1 MMNDNDIMTIL
12 QTQKNLQDDDNVFR
26 AYTQASFKVR
36 SDAMRCNIREWK
48 RIFSDKKY
56 ALAYL
61 ILFLIMSGIAT
72 GLYFW
77 IASLL

>member
-1 MMNDNDIMTIL
+1 MKDNEILTLL
-12 QTQKNLQDDDNVFR
+12 QTQKDIQKDDNIFH
-26 AYTQASFKVR
+26 AYAQASYKVR

-77 IASLL
+77 VSSLL